1 MPTKKDN
8 RRGTGRGQGRKLTV
22 EYNRSRGLRCTP
34 FQPYSNDKQMRF
46 IITKSDYYSFADEGA
61 L

>member
-34 FQPYSNDKQMRF
+34 FQPYTNDK
-46 IITKSDYYSFADEGA
+46 
-61 L
+61 